1 MKNDL
6 RSSHLIL
13 GGARSGKSSYAEAR
27 AEQLAQLD
35 TSMNQDKS
43 LIYIATA
50 TAQDHEMKQRI
61 EHHQK
66 SRSRYWNVIE
76 EQIALANRLEE
87 ITQPSI
93 VLIDCLTLWLN
104 NCLHQ
109 SPAVWEK
116 EKNELLNYIP
126 DSKHDLIFVSNEVGH
141 GIVPLGE
148 LSRTFVDESGWLHQ
162 SLASVCTEVTMVI
175 AGLPQPLK

>member
-35 TSMNQDKS
+35 TSMNQGKS

-61 EHHQK
+61 EHHKK

-76 EQIALANRLEE
+76 EQIALANRL
-87 ITQPSI
+87 
-93 VLIDCLTLWLN
+93 
-104 NCLHQ
+104 
-109 SPAVWEK
+109 
-116 EKNELLNYIP
+116 
-126 DSKHDLIFVSNEVGH
+126 
-141 GIVPLGE
+141 
-148 LSRTFVDESGWLHQ
+148 
-162 SLASVCTEVTMVI
+162 
-175 AGLPQPLK
+175 